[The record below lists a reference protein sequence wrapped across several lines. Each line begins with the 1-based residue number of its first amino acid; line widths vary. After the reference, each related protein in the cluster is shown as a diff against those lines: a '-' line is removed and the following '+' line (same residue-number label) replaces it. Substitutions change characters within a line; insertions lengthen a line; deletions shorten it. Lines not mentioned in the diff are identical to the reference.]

1 MEKFRTQVFK
11 RAYEI
16 KKETGKAWAVCLS
29 KAWQL
34 YSLAKKMRNE
44 IITFYYEKKD
54 GSLRKAK
61 GTLKDEVV
69 TYTSKGGASSP
80 KVFTYY
86 DIEVGAFRAFKVA
99 NFIK

>member
-1 MEKFRTQVFK
+1 MKNFRTQVFK

-16 KKETGKAWAVCLS
+16 KRETGKAWAVCLS

-34 YSLAKKMRNE
+34 YSLAKKMKNE

-54 GSLRKAK
+54 GTLRKAK
-61 GTLKDEVV
+61 GTLSKELVQ
-69 TYTSKGGASSP
+69 YTTKGGTTTP
-80 KVFTYY
+80 KVFTYF
-86 DIEVGAFRAFKVA
+86 DIEAGAFRAFKVA